1 MNLPR
6 YRGTLVVQNA
16 YLTGKDAKMVKGAWS
31 AVATVVFFASCVG
44 VRTDGDRGG
53 FVNRDGKATDP
64 VEDHYPIQMS
74 KPTVE
79 EITQALT
86 RLREKAER
94 GDPATVVD
102 AKTKQVIQDFSSVN
116 PDARITM
123 GGYPYGVLHAGMLM
137 AAEATGDKAFSEFT
151 AKRLQLIADHYAYFV
166 AQAKAIDGTKSSFRN
181 FIDPRA
187 LDDCGAWGAALVKAK
202 QAGVGPDMSK
212 VIDTWADWVS
222 HKQFRL
228 EDGTLARNRP
238 VPNALWGDDMYM
250 SIPFLA
256 QLGKATGKAE
266 YFDDAAKQAVQIP
279 GRLFH
284 PEKGLFSHGWFMS
297 DADLPVEHYWGRVN
311 GWCLMSMCELLDV
324 LPADH
329 PKRAEILRMVRT
341 QIKALAQCQSGTGLW
356 HQLLDR
362 NDSYLETSCTA
373 MFTYA
378 IAHAVNKG
386 WVPAWYGGVAQAGWN
401 GVMSRQ
407 NKEGG
412 FDGTCVG
419 TDYSA
424 EAAYYYYR
432 PATDDVHGYG
442 PVMMA
447 GAEMIKL
454 LKNDKVVT
462 KYIRGGIYVYETKE
476 DAAGRSE

>member
-1 MNLPR
+1 MLK
-6 YRGTLVVQNA
+6 GVWSVVA
-16 YLTGKDAKMVKGAWS
+16 SVAMLASS
-31 AVATVVFFASCVG
+31 AG
-44 VRTDGDRGG
+44 VRAEGDAAG
-53 FVNRDGKATDP
+53 FVDREGKAADP
-64 VEDHYPIQMS
+64 VEDHYPIPMQ

-86 RLREKAER
+86 RLLEKAER
-94 GDPATVVD
+94 GNPATIVD
-102 AKTKQVIQDFSSVN
+102 GKTKQEIRDFSKVN
-116 PDARITM
+116 PDARINM
-123 GGYPYGVLHAGMLM
+123 GGYPYGVLHAGMLA

-151 AKRLQLIADHYAYFV
+151 AKRLELIADHYDYFV
-166 AQAKAIDGTKSSFRN
+166 EQAKVIGVAKSSFRN
-181 FIDPRA
+181 FIDPQN
-187 LDDCGAWGAALVKAK
+187 LDACGAWGAALVKAK
-202 QAGVGPDMSK
+202 QAGVGPDLSK
-212 VIDTWADWVS
+212 VIDTWAEWVS

-266 YFDDAAKQAVQIP
+266 YTEDAVKQALQIP
-279 GRLFH
+279 AHLFH
-284 PEKGLFSHGWFMS
+284 PEKGLYSHFWFGS
-297 DADLPVEHYWGRVN
+297 NPDLPIENYWGRVN
-311 GWCLMSMCELLDV
+311 GWCLLSQCELLDV
-324 LPADH
+324 LPENH
-329 PKRAEILRMVRT
+329 PKRAEILAILRRH
-341 QIKALAQCQSGTGLW
+341 IKGLAERQSGTGLW

-373 MFTYA
+373 MFTYG

-386 WVPAWYGGVAQAGWN
+386 WVSPWYGGVAQAGWN

-407 NKEGG
+407 NKDGG

-419 TDYSA
+419 TDVA
-424 EAAYYYYR
+424 ADPAYYYYR
-432 PATDDVHGYG
+432 PVSDEIHGYG

-454 LKNDKVVT
+454 LKNDRIVV
-462 KYIRGGIYVYETKE
+462 KYVRGGVYVYESKE